1 MITGLTINKNC
12 SITNVNDN
20 VIILNLDSGKYFTTD
35 NVGSFIWE
43 KLLSNNVYSMNEIFD
58 MTVEIYDIDIC
69 SVRDDINFF
78 LKELLKNE
86 IIFIDK

>member
-20 VIILNLDSGKYFTTD
+20 VIILNLDTGKYFTTD

-43 KLLSNNVYSMNEIFD
+43 KLLSNNVYSMDEIFD

-69 SVRDDINFF
+69 SARDDINFF
-78 LKELLKNE
+78 LKEHLKNE

>member
-20 VIILNLDSGKYFTTD
+20 VIILNLDTGKYFTTD
-35 NVGSFIWE
+35 NVGSYIWE
-43 KLLSNNVYSMNEIFD
+43 KLLSNNVFSMNEIFD

-69 SVRDDINFF
+69 SARDDINFF